1 MAKRT
6 IPPPA
11 DGEVDPPAARESTGR
26 PPEPDEVS
34 VDDIEDLLGKLPG
47 VHRARVTVNDV
58 GYIEEV
64 HVLATDR
71 RAPKQVVRDIESLLA
86 AKWAIRIDH
95 KRISVAQVR
104 GMEEYLDL
112 GELKVQSFRMDLDK
126 ETGLLTA
133 GVTCMLGGDPH
144 QLIEGT
150 FQGRNLP
157 SQQAHALATAVV
169 NVMEQVPG
177 IASAIAVR
185 GVAEVRL
192 GDQTVLTVGLAY
204 LNLRQKE
211 DLAVG
216 VALVR
221 GDLHRAAV
229 EATIDAYERT
239 LRYPPPAPVLPQ
251 DYFR

>member
-6 IPPPA
+6 TRPP
-11 DGEVDPPAARESTGR
+11 VDPAVEPAPDVDAPR
-26 PPEPDEVS
+26 PPEPERVS
-34 VDDIEDLLGKLPG
+34 VEDIEELLTKLPG
-47 VHRARVTVNDV
+47 VHRARVTVNDM

-86 AKWAIRIDH
+86 AKWAIRVDH

-112 GELKVQSFRMDLDK
+112 GELQVQSFRMDLDK

-133 GVTCMLGGDPH
+133 GVTCMFAHDP
-144 QLIEGT
+144 QRLIEGR
-150 FQGRNLP
+150 FLGRNLP
-157 SQQAHALATAVV
+157 SQHATALASAVV
-169 NVMEQVPG
+169 NVIEQVPG
-177 IASAIAVR
+177 IASTIAIR
-185 GVAEVRL
+185 GVVECRV
-192 GDQTVLTVGLAY
+192 GDQAVLNVGLAF
-204 LNLRQKE
+204 LNWRQKE
-211 DLAVG
+211 DVAVG

-221 GDLHRAAV
+221 GDIQRAAV
-229 EATIDAYERT
+229 EATMDAYERT
-239 LRYPPPAPVLPQ
+239 LRYPPPPPVLPQ

>member
-6 IPPPA
+6 TRPQVNPEAEP
-11 DGEVDPPAARESTGR
+11 GVPSESPRPKDPDR
-26 PPEPDEVS
+26 VS
-34 VDDIEDLLGKLPG
+34 VEDIEDLLTKLPG
-47 VHRARVTVNDV
+47 VHRARVAVNDV

-112 GELKVQSFRMDLDK
+112 GELAVQSFRMDLDK

-133 GVTCMLGGDPH
+133 GVTCMLANDP
-144 QLIEGT
+144 QRLIEGR
-150 FQGRNLP
+150 FLGRNLP
-157 SQQAHALATAVV
+157 SQQATALVAAVV
-169 NVMEQVPG
+169 NAIEQVPG
-177 IASAIAVR
+177 VASAIAVR
-185 GVAEVRL
+185 GVVECRL
-192 GDQTVLTVGLAY
+192 GDQAVLNVGLAY
-204 LNLRQKE
+204 LNFRQKE

-216 VALVR
+216 VAVIR

-229 EATIDAYERT
+229 EAAMDAYERT
-239 LRYPPPAPVLPQ
+239 LRYPPPPPVLPQ